1 MSLLRVLVADDSKA
15 MRNAYRNIL
24 RTKDDIEVVAIASD
38 GQEALEKSIELA
50 PDVVVL
56 DVRMPKLD
64 GLAVANRIVERN
76 SQTAIVLISAY
87 DDLAFVRAI
96 IHNGASR
103 KAYILKNSLDDIAEF
118 IRVVE
123 VVAEGGAVLH
133 GTIAQNLI
141 GIYNRLPATRDRPL
155 TETEERV
162 LRYMLEGYNAAG
174 IAQTL
179 RLPLET
185 VDALATSLCEKLG
198 LAVQD
203 DLDRSPQVVQAMVN
217 LCIS

>member
-24 RTKDDIEVVAIASD
+24 RTKDDIEVVGIASD

-64 GLAVANRIVERN
+64 GLAVANRIVERY

-96 IHNGASR
+96 MHNGASR
-103 KAYILKNSLDDIAEF
+103 KAYLLKNSLDDIAEF

-133 GTIAQNLI
+133 GTIAQNPSAYTI
-141 GIYNRLPATRDRPL
+141 DCPPHGT
-155 TETEERV
+155 
-162 LRYMLEGYNAAG
+162 
-174 IAQTL
+174 
-179 RLPLET
+179 
-185 VDALATSLCEKLG
+185 G
-198 LAVQD
+198 L
-203 DLDRSPQVVQAMVN
+203 
-217 LCIS
+217 